1 MKIVVSSIAFAFAL
15 TAVSIFILRLP
26 PLVLMIVLSS
36 MVLGFLDGFG
46 TPMCT
51 DQFMELNVVKNA
63 VDESTALVFSVVLS
77 YVLLTFAPMI
87 AELMLLP
94 DKGLFSPMLIGAAVY
109 AAAAV
114 LVFFFRRKTK
124 LS

>member
-1 MKIVVSSIAFAFAL
+1 
-15 TAVSIFILRLP
+15 
-26 PLVLMIVLSS
+26 
-36 MVLGFLDGFG
+36 
-46 TPMCT
+46 
-51 DQFMELNVVKNA
+51 MELNVVKNA